1 MVHITTL
8 NENNADISKTF
19 KRIIGTQK
27 PVMFTLRVTIQQTYI
42 ISSNAASTFL
52 IPLFSVQ
59 DFPTLL
65 SVCHVQVVAILM
77 CKFLS
82 QT

>member
-1 MVHITTL
+1 M
-8 NENNADISKTF
+8 A
-19 KRIIGTQK
+19 
-27 PVMFTLRVTIQQTYI
+27 IQQTYI
-42 ISSNAASTFL
+42 ISSNAASTIL
-52 IPLFSVQ
+52 THLFSVQ